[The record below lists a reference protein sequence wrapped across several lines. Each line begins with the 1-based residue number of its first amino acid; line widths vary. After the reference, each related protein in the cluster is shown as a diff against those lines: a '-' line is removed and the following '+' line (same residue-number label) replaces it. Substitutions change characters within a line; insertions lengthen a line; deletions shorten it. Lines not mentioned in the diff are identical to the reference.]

1 MMEIIKQEKNQVEFD
16 LEISKSL
23 IKKDLGYRV
32 LLENSQNKSNPEFWD
47 FKSFENAQE
56 KYDSIEFIKN

>member
-1 MMEIIKQEKNQVEFD
+1 MEIIKEERIQAEFD

-32 LLENSQNKSNPEFWD
+32 LLKNSQNKSNPEFWD
-47 FKSFENAQE
+47 YDDLASAEAKFESLE
-56 KYDSIEFIKN
+56 LS